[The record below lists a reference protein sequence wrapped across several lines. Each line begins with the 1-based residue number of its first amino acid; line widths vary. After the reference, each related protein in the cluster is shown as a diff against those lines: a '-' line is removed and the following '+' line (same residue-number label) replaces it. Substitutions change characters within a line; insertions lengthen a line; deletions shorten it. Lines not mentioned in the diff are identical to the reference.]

1 MFFIL
6 FLLDIRRIVIRYR
19 AKIQPIFKYG
29 IKLAS
34 HFLIKAGRNL
44 KSLFFLFILR
54 RIFLISGI
62 NRLNSI
68 IRLAKYPISLQGEYL
83 TT

>member
-1 MFFIL
+1 M
-6 FLLDIRRIVIRYR
+6 YQ

-44 KSLFFLFILR
+44 KSLFFLSILR

>member
-6 FLLDIRRIVIRYR
+6 FLLDIRRIIIRYQ

-44 KSLFFLFILR
+44 KSLFFLSILR
-54 RIFLISGI
+54 
-62 NRLNSI
+62 
-68 IRLAKYPISLQGEYL
+68 
-83 TT
+83 

>member
-1 MFFIL
+1 MFFHTV
-6 FLLDIRRIVIRYR
+6 FIRYSTNNYQ

-44 KSLFFLFILR
+44 KSLFFLSILR

>member
-1 MFFIL
+1 MIKTSRIL
-6 FLLDIRRIVIRYR
+6 KR
-19 AKIQPIFKYG
+19 
-29 IKLAS
+29 
-34 HFLIKAGRNL
+34 
-44 KSLFFLFILR
+44 LFFLSILL
-54 RIFLISGI
+54 RILLISGI

>member
-29 IKLAS
+29 IKLSS
-34 HFLIKAGRNL
+34 HFLIKTSRIL
-44 KSLFFLFILR
+44 KRLFFLSILL
-54 RIFLISGI
+54 RILLISGI

>member
-1 MFFIL
+1 MFSHTV
-6 FLLDIRRIVIRYR
+6 LLDIRRIVIGCR
-19 AKIQPIFKYG
+19 AKIQPIFKYK
-29 IKLAS
+29 IKPAS

-44 KSLFFLFILR
+44 KSLIFLSILR

-68 IRLAKYPISLQGEYL
+68 IRLAKYSISLQGEYL